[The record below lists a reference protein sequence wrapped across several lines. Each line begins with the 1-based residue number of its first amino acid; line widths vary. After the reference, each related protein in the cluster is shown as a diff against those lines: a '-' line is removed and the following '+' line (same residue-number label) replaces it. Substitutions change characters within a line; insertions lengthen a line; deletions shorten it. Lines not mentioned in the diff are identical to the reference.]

1 MKTKGLAS
9 LNRAAIEPRRW
20 SLALF
25 ALIGLA
31 FSPVSGEPPTAS
43 SEYKVKAAFLFNF
56 AQFVEWPVKRF
67 ADAKAPIVIG
77 ILGDD
82 DFGPFLD
89 ELTQYQTVAS
99 RPLAVRRSRTV
110 EDLTSCHILF
120 VSRSE
125 EGRNEPILATL
136 ADVAILTVGEVKGFA
151 ERGGTVNFFLEG
163 GRLRFEVNTEAVR
176 RAGLKVAS
184 QVLRLARIVGADPGK
199 ERP

>member
-1 MKTKGLAS
+1 LR
-9 LNRAAIEPRRW
+9 RA
-20 SLALF
+20 
-25 ALIGLA
+25 
-31 FSPVSGEPPTAS
+31 
-43 SEYKVKAAFLFNF
+43 
-56 AQFVEWPVKRF
+56 
-67 ADAKAPIVIG
+67 
-77 ILGDD
+77 
-82 DFGPFLD
+82 
-89 ELTQYQTVAS
+89 
-99 RPLAVRRSRTV
+99 PLAVRRSRTV